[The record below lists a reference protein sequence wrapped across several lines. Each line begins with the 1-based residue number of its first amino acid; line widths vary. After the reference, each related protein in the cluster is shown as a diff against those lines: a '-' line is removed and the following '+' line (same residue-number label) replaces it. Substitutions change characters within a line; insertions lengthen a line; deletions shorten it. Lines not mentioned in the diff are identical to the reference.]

1 MAGQV
6 GVMGMLAVASVRDI
20 RKKQIEVTEII
31 IFSIIAVVIHMI
43 TGEQSIGNMLLGV
56 IPGLILVGLSFL
68 TKGKIGLGD
77 GIIVSA
83 SGLFLGLQKNV
94 ELFLTGLVLCG
105 IWALA
110 LIVIRK
116 KKGSYEIPFVP
127 FLLAAY
133 MEMLIVG
140 AINGQ

>member
-6 GVMGMLAVASVRDI
+6 GVMGMLAIASVRDI

>member
-1 MAGQV
+1 
-6 GVMGMLAVASVRDI
+6 MLAVASVRDI